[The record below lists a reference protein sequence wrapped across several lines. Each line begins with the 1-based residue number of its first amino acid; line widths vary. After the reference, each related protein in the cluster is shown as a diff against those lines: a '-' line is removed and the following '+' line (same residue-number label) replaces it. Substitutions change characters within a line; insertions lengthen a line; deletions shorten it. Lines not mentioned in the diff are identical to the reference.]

1 MNGFLIAEPPA
12 TTSPAFDTTGISQ
25 RLSNVKAELESL
37 DATQADILLEPLPT
51 STSPP
56 EFPISQQHVVYATPT
71 TSEAATS
78 SNAWPKFSYIALSK
92 SVDLTTSIRAL
103 LAFVLAVLLAINWTY
118 LQCQQPLGVGKTTYV
133 SRWPVSMVFITDVT
147 LVVGALLVGF
157 VKIENGKATD
167 KGDLTVCREPDLDK
181 LSAMSSMLEGALDLS
196 LLVTKAITGLFA
208 DMCIYLVTIVCAVSL
223 QEHFRP
229 SICSYIIR

>member
-1 MNGFLIAEPPA
+1 
-12 TTSPAFDTTGISQ
+12 
-25 RLSNVKAELESL
+25 
-37 DATQADILLEPLPT
+37 
-51 STSPP
+51 
-56 EFPISQQHVVYATPT
+56 
-71 TSEAATS
+71 
-78 SNAWPKFSYIALSK
+78 
-92 SVDLTTSIRAL
+92 
-103 LAFVLAVLLAINWTY
+103 
-118 LQCQQPLGVGKTTYV
+118 
-133 SRWPVSMVFITDVT
+133 MVFITDVT

>member
-1 MNGFLIAEPPA
+1 MLIAEPPA
-12 TTSPAFDTTGISQ
+12 TTSPAFDTTGISE
-25 RLSNVKAELESL
+25 RLTNVKAELESL

-56 EFPISQQHVVYATPT
+56 EFPISQQHVEYATPT

-133 SRWPVSMVFITDVT
+133 PRWPVFMVFITDVT

-157 VKIENGKATD
+157 VKIENA

-196 LLVTKAITGLFA
+196 LLVTKASTGLFA